1 MAMAKHPDRP
11 IGAHSWTNPA
21 LAVHPRPGV
30 YWGMKTFLV
39 PVDFSPVSE
48 AVINTAVSFARAL
61 AGKVVLLHAVQP
73 PVIVSGE
80 YALPVEVMQ
89 EAVTAGE
96 QATQEK
102 LARYEDVFRSAG
114 LEPEALLRH
123 GPPVQ
128 MILAEAKRVRADYIV
143 MGSHGHGR
151 LYDLLVGSTSAGV
164 LKRCTCGVIIVP
176 PEDKHG

>member
-1 MAMAKHPDRP
+1 
-11 IGAHSWTNPA
+11 
-21 LAVHPRPGV
+21 
-30 YWGMKTFLV
+30 MKTFLV

-48 AVINTAVSFARAL
+48 DVIDTAVGFARAL
-61 AGKVVLLHAVQP
+61 KGKIVLLHVVQP
-73 PVIVSGE
+73 PVILSGE

-89 EAVTAGE
+89 EALATGE
-96 QATQEK
+96 KVAQEH
-102 LARYEDVFRSAG
+102 LARYEEMLRAAA
-114 LEPEALLRH
+114 LESETLLRH

-128 MILAEAKRVRADYIV
+128 MILEEAKRVHADYII